1 MVCLF
6 LADISGDIMTRGKNG
21 IKFKIM
27 DYNKLIESIN
37 ACISIVENSVPTR
50 ERSLVKTKLEEALL
64 WLGQDNRKNGES
76 EAA

>member
-1 MVCLF
+1 MQ
-6 LADISGDIMTRGKNG
+6 GKNG

-27 DYNKLIESIN
+27 DYNKLTESIN
-37 ACISIVENSVPTR
+37 ACISIVENALPTR

>member
-1 MVCLF
+1 MQ
-6 LADISGDIMTRGKNG
+6 GKNG

-64 WLGQDNRKNGES
+64 WLGQDNRKNRES

>member
-1 MVCLF
+1 M
-6 LADISGDIMTRGKNG
+6 RGKNG

-50 ERSLVKTKLEEALL
+50 ESSLVKTKLEEALL
-64 WLGQDNRKNGES
+64 WLGQDNRKNRES

>member
-1 MVCLF
+1 M
-6 LADISGDIMTRGKNG
+6 MRGKNG

-64 WLGQDNRKNGES
+64 WLGQDNRKNRES

>member
-1 MVCLF
+1 M
-6 LADISGDIMTRGKNG
+6 MQGKNG

>member
-6 LADISGDIMTRGKNG
+6 LADISGDIMMRGKNG

-64 WLGQDNRKNGES
+64 WLGQDNRKNRES

>member
-1 MVCLF
+1 M
-6 LADISGDIMTRGKNG
+6 MRGKNG

>member
-1 MVCLF
+1 
-6 LADISGDIMTRGKNG
+6 
-21 IKFKIM
+21 M

-64 WLGQDNRKNGES
+64 WLGQDNRKNRES

>member
-1 MVCLF
+1 
-6 LADISGDIMTRGKNG
+6 
-21 IKFKIM
+21 M
-27 DYNKLIESIN
+27 DYNKLTEAIN
-37 ACISIVENSVPTR
+37 ACISIVENAAPTR

>member
-6 LADISGDIMTRGKNG
+6 LADISGDIMMRGKNG

-64 WLGQDNRKNGES
+64 WLGKDNRKNRES

>member
-1 MVCLF
+1 M
-6 LADISGDIMTRGKNG
+6 MQGKNG

-64 WLGQDNRKNGES
+64 WLGQDNRKNRES

>member
-1 MVCLF
+1 M
-6 LADISGDIMTRGKNG
+6 RGKNG

-64 WLGQDNRKNGES
+64 WLGQDNRKNRES

>member
-1 MVCLF
+1 M
-6 LADISGDIMTRGKNG
+6 RGKNG

-27 DYNKLIESIN
+27 AYNKLIESIN

-64 WLGQDNRKNGES
+64 WLGQDNRKNRES

>member
-1 MVCLF
+1 MQ
-6 LADISGDIMTRGKNG
+6 GKNG